1 MLPLSV
7 RKECLTGLRPY
18 RHFLSLPTVIFY
30 ITKSVFINNNYY
42 LIIKYLT
49 SHPTLYYYTIT
60 ASPLLIFFTSTATS
74 YMTRMYF
81 INNNYYLI
89 IKYLTSHPTLYYYTI
104 TASPL
109 LAFIISYLTGIL
121 YLSPTAI
128 TSTVIFY
135 ITKKRFI
142 NNNYYLIIKHLTL
155 HLTLYYHPPRPINT
169 VYNKKK

>member
-18 RHFLSLPTVIFY
+18 RHSLSLPTVIFY
-30 ITKSVFINNNYY
+30 ITKSV
-42 LIIKYLT
+42 
-49 SHPTLYYYTIT
+49 
-60 ASPLLIFFTSTATS
+60 
-74 YMTRMYF
+74 F